1 MAHSKPKSKP
11 DKPRPDFPLFC
22 HKARG
27 WWVKKVRGK
36 LHYFTK
42 KADDPKGESAL
53 TKWLDQKDDLLA
65 GRTPR
70 TKENSLG
77 VADLVNHFLTHKK
90 RLIENGELAQR
101 TFDRYFATGGLLVSF
116 FGRNRLV
123 EDLAADDFQML
134 RAKMAKRWGPISL
147 GNEIQI
153 VRSIFRYGHEAD
165 LLEKPVRFGLSFK
178 KPSAKTIR
186 AARAAKGPKMYTR
199 EQIRSLLQAG
209 SANMAAM
216 ILLGVNC
223 GLGNTDLGMLPVTA
237 FDLEGGWLD
246 YPRQKTGIARRI
258 PLWPETIAVVRTA
271 LEKRP
276 QPSDTVDKKL
286 LFIGARGES
295 YTGEHKGYRVAQ
307 EFAHLLTDVGI
318 EGRTFYD
325 LRRTF
330 QTIGEGAHDLVAV
343 QSIMGHAPAS
353 GDMSSIYRQK
363 VEDER
368 LLAVTEHVRNWLYAE
383 PAGTSKQP
391 TRKGKSTA
399 KQKPQQAKPVARTQQ
414 VSANDR
420 PHFRIVG

>member
-22 HKARG
+22 HKASG

-70 TKENSLG
+70 AKGYALG

-90 RLIENGELAQR
+90 RLIESGELAQR

-116 FGRNRLV
+116 FGRNRPV
-123 EDLAADDFQML
+123 DDLAADDFQML
-134 RAKMAKRWGPISL
+134 RAKMAKRWGPVAL

-153 VRSIFRYGHEAD
+153 VRSIFRYGYEAS
-165 LLEKPVRFGLSFK
+165 LLERPIRFGPSFK

-186 AARAAKGPKMYTR
+186 IARAANGPKMYKR
-199 EQIRSLLQAG
+199 EQIQSLLQAA
-209 SANMAAM
+209 SPNMAAM

-223 GLGNTDLGMLPVTA
+223 GLGNTDLGMLPVAA
-237 FDLEGGWLD
+237 FDLAGGWLD
-246 YPRQKTGIARRI
+246 YARQKTGIARRI
-258 PLWPETIAVVRTA
+258 PLWPETINAVRTA
-271 LEKRP
+271 IEKRP
-276 QPSDTVDKKL
+276 QPTDTANRKL

-307 EFAHLLTDVGI
+307 EFARLLTAVGI
-318 EGRTFYD
+318 EERTFYD

-353 GDMSSIYRQK
+353 GDMSSIYRQA
-363 VEDER
+363 VDDAR
-368 LLAVTEHVRNWLYAE
+368 LQAVADHVRDWLYAK
-383 PAGTSKQP
+383 PAKASHQP
-391 TRKGKSTA
+391 TGKSKLNA
-399 KQKPQQAKPVARTQQ
+399 EQKTRKVKPASGTRQASAEGSPQ
-414 VSANDR
+414 
-420 PHFRIVG
+420 FRIVG